1 MKERIIIGSRKS
13 KLALIQAQEVIDAL
27 RSVYPKLSFEITTVK
42 TAGDRDRKT
51 SLKVLGGKGIFVK
64 ELEEALL
71 RREIDIAV
79 HSLKD
84 MPTDIPAGL
93 KLAAVT
99 RRLDP
104 RDVLVSASG
113 VSLSK
118 LPSGSRIGTGSQR
131 RAVQLMNHRRDVV
144 VADIRGNIDT
154 RLRKCFCN
162 EFEGVL
168 VASAALLRMKLE
180 DKITEYLP
188 LDTFVPAVGQGALGI
203 EVRDND
209 KLANE
214 IVAPLNH
221 DGSWREVTAERSFLK
236 ALGGG
241 CREPIA
247 ALAVIKGTS
256 LRIRGMVANSTT
268 FEVMY
273 ADVKSSSS
281 EAEQLGIHLAQK
293 MVKLGAEMLI
303 GRKC

>member
-1 MKERIIIGSRKS
+1 
-13 KLALIQAQEVIDAL
+13 L

-42 TAGDRDRKT
+42 TAGDSDRKT

-84 MPTDIPAGL
+84 VPTDIPAGL

-131 RAVQLMNHRRDVV
+131 RAVQLMNCRRDIAVT
-144 VADIRGNIDT
+144 DMRGNIDT
-154 RLRKCFCN
+154 RLRKCFGG
-162 EFEGVL
+162 EVDGVML
-168 VASAALLRMKLE
+168 AAAALIRMKLE
-180 DKITEYLP
+180 DRITEYLP
-188 LDTFVPAVGQGALGI
+188 VDKFVPAVGQGALGI

-209 KLANE
+209 KLADE

-221 DGSWREVTAERSFLK
+221 EGTWREVSAERAFLK

-247 ALAVIKGTS
+247 ALAVVKRTS
-256 LRIRGMVANSTT
+256 LRICGMVANSAT

-273 ADVKSSSS
+273 ADVKGSSS

-293 MVKLGAEMLI
+293 MVELGAERLI

>member
-1 MKERIIIGSRKS
+1 MKGRIIIGSRKS
-13 KLALIQAQEVIDAL
+13 KLALFQAQEVIDAL
-27 RSVYPKLSFEITTVK
+27 RAVYPRLSFEITTVK

-113 VSLSK
+113 VGLSQ
-118 LPSGSRIGTGSQR
+118 LPPGSSIGTGSQR
-131 RAVQLMNHRRDVV
+131 RTVQLMNCRRDITVT
-144 VADIRGNIDT
+144 DMRGNIDT
-154 RLRKCFCN
+154 RLRKCYCG
-162 EFEGVL
+162 EVDSVL
-168 VASAALLRMKLE
+168 MAAAALLRMKLE
-180 DKITEYLP
+180 DRVTEYLAT
-188 LDTFVPAVGQGALGI
+188 DEFVPAVGQGALGI

-209 KLANE
+209 KQIIE

-221 DGSWREVTAERSFLK
+221 EQSWSEVSAERGFLK

-247 ALAVIKGTS
+247 ALAVAKGTS

-273 ADVKSSSS
+273 ADMKGGSS
-281 EAEQLGIHLAQK
+281 EAEQLGVRLAQK
-293 MVKLGAEMLI
+293 MMAMGAGRLI
-303 GRKC
+303 GRSG